1 MDANKKLE
9 MLELEFGLT
18 INHAAEV
25 LEEYVNTLTEKILVD
40 AFNELSV
47 EDQMLVL
54 LSMLCETQPK
64 FEKGINKKLDDN
76 KTVFDF
82 DFALDH
88 NLDDEMWEALQ
99 RLVERNQNYMK
110 LYLVKYFAIVFL
122 LSLTARLI
130 LDYKDNKS
138 ANVDSNQPD
147 STLTVKSD
155 STKNIAKYL
164 DFQKKFVIFIIE
176 SNYERWMF
184 IICNQSGS
192 IGTSGMSYMVD
203 IHNGLSDI

>member
-54 LSMLCETQPK
+54 LGMVCETQPK
-64 FEKGINKKLDDN
+64 FEKCINKKLDEN
-76 KTVFDF
+76 KNVFDF

-88 NLDDEMWEALQ
+88 NLDNEMWEALQ
-99 RLVERNQNYMK
+99 RLVERN
-110 LYLVKYFAIVFL
+110 
-122 LSLTARLI
+122 
-130 LDYKDNKS
+130 
-138 ANVDSNQPD
+138 
-147 STLTVKSD
+147 
-155 STKNIAKYL
+155 
-164 DFQKKFVIFIIE
+164 
-176 SNYERWMF
+176 
-184 IICNQSGS
+184 
-192 IGTSGMSYMVD
+192 
-203 IHNGLSDI
+203 

>member
-54 LSMLCETQPK
+54 MGMLCETQPK

-88 NLDDEMWEALQ
+88 NLDGEMWEALQ
-99 RLVERNQNYMK
+99 RLVERN
-110 LYLVKYFAIVFL
+110 
-122 LSLTARLI
+122 
-130 LDYKDNKS
+130 
-138 ANVDSNQPD
+138 
-147 STLTVKSD
+147 
-155 STKNIAKYL
+155 
-164 DFQKKFVIFIIE
+164 
-176 SNYERWMF
+176 
-184 IICNQSGS
+184 
-192 IGTSGMSYMVD
+192 
-203 IHNGLSDI
+203 